1 MKVSKRIIACLLG
14 FVITVYTISAP
25 MVAYATVG
33 DAFEYGLDTII
44 AWITGSSSQPLGGW
58 NSVDWSNALFSSNKP
73 QNYYTTP
80 TESVEDKYG
89 NVTNYY
95 RGGDTT
101 NTNIIDSYN
110 RTFNNI
116 WNTTNTTNNYTAN
129 VKLNDFLNT
138 YTTVNNDYTYNTS
151 FKSWYYDQSTNNYT
165 YDASQTYYNTDN
177 SQYYISID
185 NSTDEYYLIDVRYS
199 PTFVTVN
206 YNYYNINNSTTYGDV
221 TNVYYFELT
230 DGRNSSSLSADE
242 VAGLDL
248 GYDVVNYELVPS
260 HPCTPA
266 RPQQPQKK
274 RRRMSVRTFG

>member
-1 MKVSKRIIACLLG
+1 MNCVSDNDASRKIIL
-14 FVITVYTISAP
+14 S
-25 MVAYATVG
+25 
-33 DAFEYGLDTII
+33 
-44 AWITGSSSQPLGGW
+44 LGG
-58 NSVDWSNALFSSNKP
+58 VFEK
-73 QNYYTTP
+73 
-80 TESVEDKYG
+80 
-89 NVTNYY
+89 
-95 RGGDTT
+95 
-101 NTNIIDSYN
+101 NIECE
-110 RTFNNI
+110 
-116 WNTTNTTNNYTAN
+116 
-129 VKLNDFLNT
+129 
-138 YTTVNNDYTYNTS
+138 
-151 FKSWYYDQSTNNYT
+151 
-165 YDASQTYYNTDN
+165 
-177 SQYYISID
+177 
-185 NSTDEYYLIDVRYS
+185 EYYLIDVRYS